1 MVSKNEEKNPNKILV
16 LIYIYFLKSIN
27 TSLTQSNEYITG
39 CKLEGLAL
47 DHSIFTDLK
56 HKI

>member
-39 CKLEGLAL
+39 CKLEG
-47 DHSIFTDLK
+47 
-56 HKI
+56 